1 MTRSCVPAPHTV
13 QTCRQPR
20 PNVQSATNRRVL
32 CHSCPM
38 ESAIAI
44 PSGAAHNGRQAATS
58 MLAPHLGVQ
67 LARAGYSKYGAELKA
82 LHRTMNAYCVKP
94 VKCFSCTLEME
105 LSYMRLRE
113 LKPRVVWE
121 ISPADGFSTVVI
133 LHALAANSNNA
144 TLHSFDLLSA
154 SYKFLVGRD
163 RFPLLMPMW
172 NFHKRNA
179 QTLVS
184 PDGILSSKWEG
195 KSRPLPPPDYLYLDS
210 KHNVEMATL
219 YTSRLLPA
227 VMRLG
232 HIPVSL
238 HDVYNPLFWTDGS
251 FNGKRDL
258 RVLPEWLPNLEGA
271 MVLDWLSYGFQSD
284 SCNLFTIAPSKVGNA
299 PHHAAVLE
307 IREARGGLKPTNLFD
322 PHHGKCPEPT
332 IYFELNCSASSSRE
346 HRRQH
351 HRGNRAKLLE

>member
-1 MTRSCVPAPHTV
+1 MRKRGAGIRKGAKRLNRTNIPVVSPIAASGGECDRY
-13 QTCRQPR
+13 
-20 PNVQSATNRRVL
+20 QS
-32 CHSCPM
+32 
-38 ESAIAI
+38 
-44 PSGAAHNGRQAATS
+44 GRQTTAETATS

-144 TLHSFDLLSA
+144 TLHSFDLFGS
-154 SYKFLVGRD
+154 SYKFLVGSD
-163 RFPLLMPMW
+163 RFPLLMPLW

-195 KSRPLPPPDYLYLDS
+195 KLRPLPPPDYLYLDS

-307 IREARGGLKPTNLFD
+307 IREARGGLKPANLFD

-332 IYFELNCSASSSRE
+332 IYFELNCSASSSRDRE

-351 HRGNRAKLLE
+351 HRGNRAKLE